1 MFTGACPGSSEC
13 PPGLVF
19 NSNKSTDTG
28 PGGRLPRR
36 LLPPH
41 LPVFTAPFLYCAF
54 PWPSTPPNPLY
65 PLPRPSGHKVFPHAL
80 ISFCLTHP
88 HSIKHPRN
96 GLFPLSQSR
105 EESQKKIPPR
115 LKNPRR
121 YVAQLNSPPPHLP
134 AKTSHTTSPGRSK
147 GSSCPEPVRFNIL
160 SKTLSNASLT

>member
-1 MFTGACPGSSEC
+1 MSEC

-88 HSIKHPRN
+88 HSTKHPRN

-121 YVAQLNSPPPHLP
+121 YVAQLNSPPTPRPICSPRLLTRLLQVE
-134 AKTSHTTSPGRSK
+134 AKGRRVQNRYASTFSAK
-147 GSSCPEPVRFNIL
+147 L
-160 SKTLSNASLT
+160 YQTLV

>member
-1 MFTGACPGSSEC
+1 MSEC

-88 HSIKHPRN
+88 HSTKHPRN

-115 LKNPRR
+115 LKKPRR
-121 YVAQLNSPPPHLP
+121 YVAQLNAPPTPP
-134 AKTSHTTSPGRSK
+134 APFARQDFSHDFSRSK
-147 GSSCPEPVRFNIL
+147 QRVVVSRTG
-160 SKTLSNASLT
+160 TLQHSQQNSIKR